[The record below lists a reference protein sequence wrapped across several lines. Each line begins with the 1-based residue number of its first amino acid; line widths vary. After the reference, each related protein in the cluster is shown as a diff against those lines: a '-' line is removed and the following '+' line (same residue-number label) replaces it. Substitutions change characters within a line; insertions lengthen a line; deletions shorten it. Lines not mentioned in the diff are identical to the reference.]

1 MSQHNI
7 SGSEV
12 FGPKPGVMVR
22 SVRTSG
28 LRRQRAARTWAAFI
42 AGAIVAV
49 AGGAIAMAAVFGP
62 TLFGSP
68 DRLRSCL
75 RRARPGLPLDITAGR

>member
-12 FGPKPGVMVR
+12 FGPKPFVILRGVK
-22 SVRTSG
+22 TGG
-28 LRRQRAARTWAAFI
+28 LRRQRSARTLTAFV

-49 AGGAIAMAAVFGP
+49 AGGAVALAAVFGP
-62 TLFGSP
+62 TLFG
-68 DRLRSCL
+68 
-75 RRARPGLPLDITAGR
+75 

>member
-12 FGPKPGVMVR
+12 FGPKPGVMLR
-22 SVRTSG
+22 SVKTSG

-42 AGAIVAV
+42 AGAVVAV
-49 AGGAIAMAAVFGP
+49 AAGAVAMAAVFGP
-62 TLFGSP
+62 TLFG
-68 DRLRSCL
+68 
-75 RRARPGLPLDITAGR
+75 

>member
-12 FGPKPGVMVR
+12 FGPKPGVMLR
-22 SVRTSG
+22 SVKTSG
-28 LRRQRAARTWAAFI
+28 LRRQRAARTWVAFA

-49 AGGAIAMAAVFGP
+49 AGGAVAMAAVFGP
-62 TLFGSP
+62 TLFG
-68 DRLRSCL
+68 
-75 RRARPGLPLDITAGR
+75 

>member
-1 MSQHNI
+1 MSRHNI

-22 SVRTSG
+22 TVRTSG
-28 LRRQRAARTWAAFI
+28 LRLQRAALTGAAFI

-49 AGGAIAMAAVFGP
+49 AGGAIAMAAVLGP
-62 TLFGSP
+62 TLFG
-68 DRLRSCL
+68 
-75 RRARPGLPLDITAGR
+75 

>member
-12 FGPKPGVMVR
+12 FGPKPGVMLR
-22 SVRTSG
+22 SVRTGG

-49 AGGAIAMAAVFGP
+49 AGGAIAMAAIFGP
-62 TLFGSP
+62 TLFG
-68 DRLRSCL
+68 
-75 RRARPGLPLDITAGR
+75 

>member
-12 FGPKPGVMVR
+12 FGPKPGVMLR

-28 LRRQRAARTWAAFI
+28 LRRKRAARTWAAFI
-42 AGAIVAV
+42 AGAVVAV
-49 AGGAIAMAAVFGP
+49 AAGAIAMAAVFGP
-62 TLFGSP
+62 TLFG
-68 DRLRSCL
+68 
-75 RRARPGLPLDITAGR
+75 

>member
-12 FGPKPGVMVR
+12 FGPKPGVMLR
-22 SVRTSG
+22 SVKTSG

-49 AGGAIAMAAVFGP
+49 AGGTIALAAIFGP
-62 TLFGSP
+62 TLFG
-68 DRLRSCL
+68 
-75 RRARPGLPLDITAGR
+75 